1 VAKFEVGHILGQLRS
16 GTQGNMAS
24 SLRSAHI
31 VIGELVGS
39 VVGIEE
45 NIRETEIAG
54 NDPITLSTDV
64 PLRKKDGISQ
74 IGKCDSG

>member
-1 VAKFEVGHILGQLRS
+1 
-16 GTQGNMAS
+16 MAS
-24 SLRSAHI
+24 SLRSANI
-31 VIGELVGS
+31 VIGELVGG

-64 PLRKKDGISQ
+64 PLRKRTAYFSRRNRTTFEMRLRPL
-74 IGKCDSG
+74 SRF

>member
-1 VAKFEVGHILGQLRS
+1 MRS
-16 GTQGNMAS
+16 GTRGNMAS

-45 NIRETEIAG
+45 NIRETETAG

-64 PLRKKDGISQ
+64 PLRKKDGILQ
-74 IGKCDSG
+74 IAKCDSG